1 MVEQEPL
8 LCADSSLLPGKA
20 PPGLFILHEWRNSP
34 RLSAAQSDREG
45 FFVVDIN
52 KKKATGTC
60 EAIKDILRL
69 FQPGFSVEIVSKNM
83 TGVLCWCRRYHLLS
97 LGLCISITQAVMNH
111 SPGTLSLGLTWVS
124 KPGIP
129 SVFCH
134 GAPYK
139 YWGGKSPKSRHTNV
153 RTGSRRT
160 GISNGDLSE
169 KWQPPRDRRPVFVF
183 SGLLSL
189 SSD

>member
-60 EAIKDILRL
+60 EAIKDILAYSNQAFLLRL
-69 FQPGFSVEIVSKNM
+69 SAKI
-83 TGVLCWCRRYHLLS
+83 
-97 LGLCISITQAVMNH
+97 
-111 SPGTLSLGLTWVS
+111 
-124 KPGIP
+124 
-129 SVFCH
+129 
-134 GAPYK
+134 
-139 YWGGKSPKSRHTNV
+139 
-153 RTGSRRT
+153 
-160 GISNGDLSE
+160 
-169 KWQPPRDRRPVFVF
+169 
-183 SGLLSL
+183 
-189 SSD
+189 

>member
-111 SPGTLSLGLTWVS
+111 SPGTLSLGLT
-124 KPGIP
+124 
-129 SVFCH
+129 
-134 GAPYK
+134 
-139 YWGGKSPKSRHTNV
+139 
-153 RTGSRRT
+153 
-160 GISNGDLSE
+160 
-169 KWQPPRDRRPVFVF
+169 
-183 SGLLSL
+183 
-189 SSD
+189 